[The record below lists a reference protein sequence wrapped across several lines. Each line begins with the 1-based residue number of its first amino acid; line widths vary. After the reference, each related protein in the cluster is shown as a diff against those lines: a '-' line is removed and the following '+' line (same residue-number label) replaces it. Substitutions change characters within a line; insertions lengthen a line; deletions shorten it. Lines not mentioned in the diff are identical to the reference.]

1 MAEGNFSRAR
11 IEAYLGRRFTRD
23 EIIISN
29 AGKPDSVNY
38 ISFWK
43 DGLEK
48 SQPTEEQLIALKTE
62 GDAIVKSNQAR
73 NARRNAYGDIGDQ
86 LDLLYKDMLAD
97 KGDKTGEWFK
107 AIKKVKDDNPK
118 E

>member
-62 GDAIVKSNQAR
+62 GDAIIKSNQAINSR
-73 NARRNAYGDIGDQ
+73 KNAYGTTAEQ
-86 LDLLYKDMLAD
+86 LEYIVENGVDAFVAKQNQ
-97 KGDKTGEWFK
+97 
-107 AIKKVKDDNPK
+107 IKSDNPK
-118 E
+118 S

>member
-1 MAEGNFSRAR
+1 MAQGNFSRAR
-11 IEAYLGRRFTRD
+11 IEAYLGRRFTGE

-29 AGKPDSVNY
+29 AGHPDSLNY

-43 DGLEK
+43 DDLEK

-73 NARRNAYGDIGDQ
+73 NARRNAYGNIGDQ

-107 AIKKVKDDNPK
+107 AVKKVKDDNPK
-118 E
+118 D

>member
-1 MAEGNFSRAR
+1 MAQGNFSRAR
-11 IEAYLGRRFTRD
+11 IEAYLGRRFTGE

-29 AGKPDSVNY
+29 AGKPDSLNY

-48 SQPTEEQLIALKTE
+48 SQPTEAQLIALKTE

-73 NARRNAYGDIGDQ
+73 NARRNAYGNIGDQ
-86 LDLLYKDMLAD
+86 LDEIFHDIDA
-97 KGDKTGEWFK
+97 WK
-107 AIKKVKDDNPK
+107 ARIQQIKSDNPK